1 MASSGTYLNI
11 TLPDVGTTLGPTWAT
26 QLNSAWQSLDSHDHS
41 SGKGAQVPSA
51 GISINA
57 NLSFATA
64 GTSYKATDLESL
76 KFTNNAGTAFTS
88 TAYDN
93 SAFSE
98 GGTGEL
104 YYINSD
110 NAKCQITNGTVVN
123 VAGQAAIK
131 YSVLLISDDTTLALS
146 DNYSLYLVNSSTV
159 AITVT
164 LPAASTGTDGRFVI
178 IKDYSGN
185 ASTYN
190 IGIRG
195 NGSEQIDG
203 AGTSTTDAY
212 TIASNYGSVIIA
224 NYTSGTGNAKWT
236 IV

>member
-26 QLNSAWQSLDSHDHS
+26 QLNSAWQSLDSHDHT
-41 SGKGAQVPSA
+41 SGKGAQIPPS
-51 GISINA
+51 GLVINA
-57 NLSFATA
+57 DLSFKTA
-64 GTSYKATDLESL
+64 GTSYKAQDLESL

-88 TAYDN
+88 TDYDN

-98 GGTGEL
+98 GLAGEL
-104 YYINSD
+104 FYINSNND
-110 NAKCQITNGTVVN
+110 KCQITNGTVVN
-123 VAGQAAIK
+123 VSGQNAIS
-131 YSVLLISDDTTLALS
+131 YDSFLVSSDSTLSLS
-146 DNYSLYLVNSSTV
+146 DGYSLYLVSSSTV
-159 AITVT
+159 AITIS

-178 IKDYSGN
+178 IKDYTGN
-185 ASTYN
+185 AATYN

-195 NGSEQIDG
+195 NGSEQVDG
-203 AGTSTTDAY
+203 VGTSTTDAY
-212 TIASNYGSVIIA
+212 TIASNYGSVTIA